1 MPASVM
7 TRFAELGERC
17 ALFADHLRSRREQ
30 IQSALAAYASV
41 PAVDDEIARATYLL
55 DNIEE
60 NREYFQDDTGKAG
73 EVAAFL
79 PRNQLLYATVYMGVV
94 PAMMSNHCHVRPPES
109 AHPAYRNLIQ
119 AVDFAGFFPNL
130 HFSLGSRIDFVAS
143 RARVADVVIFTGTY
157 ANGEF
162 VRKQLKKDALF
173 LFSGA
178 GHNPVIVRKDAD
190 LEHAA
195 ASIARLCYHNQGQDC
210 SAPNAILVDRAVSST
225 LFCELHERTLA
236 VEAAIKLGRHSK
248 NVIAANTD
256 GPHLVTTAET
266 FLKLQPFLVHGG
278 LLNTQNQVISP
289 AIFRKPLS
297 TGPHLTEFFAPVI
310 MLQEYDDESELR
322 MYFNHRRYRPNAM
335 YLTVFGQHARIEK
348 LGGLDVHP
356 SETILHNRD
365 LHVEETGTRPY
376 GGYGSEASFT
386 YFAGVKRSAPILPQ
400 REIYR
405 HLVALRQGET
415 AGALNGRERK
425 VISTARDAR
434 LERLRKLSRMG
445 VTVYP
450 PRFAVTANCQNLVQR
465 YTNLVNG
472 ESTDDLVTV
481 AGRIVA
487 HRNSGMFLEL
497 RDNSGKIQVF
507 CHESLLGERSREL
520 LKLIDPGDLLGISGR
535 VRRTQRGELTIAAES
550 LTMLAKDLRPTVQ
563 SVTGSGEDIAAGPKR
578 THDHLAERQRRLL
591 VRAETVAAI
600 RTLMNFHLFQDA
612 ETWTAQPTVNV
623 TPKVQLGNFIAPH
636 FSVFL
641 ADGLSDR
648 FYEINRYTAD
658 GESNLGQAIIVNAA
672 QAFVDWR
679 EMMDLTEKL
688 INAVSQRLRET
699 GLIPENAVEFPAP
712 FIRKPMLEAIEDEL
726 GVDYS
731 MIETG
736 EEACEVTSLQGCD
749 LMGNETWAE
758 CVTLAFVSKVA
769 AKLIAPVHITHLPK
783 KISRLA
789 VADQHDER
797 LAESFATYINGRLIA
812 SGSTILNDPFEYRE
826 RLTNGLEPAQAE
838 AACGEEENDDLA
850 AALERGVPPA
860 AAMRAAM
867 DRLVS

>member
-1 MPASVM
+1 MLASLI
-7 TRFAELGERC
+7 TRFAEVGERC

-30 IQSALAAYASV
+30 IQSALSSYASV

-55 DNIEE
+55 DHLDE
-60 NREYFQDDTGKAG
+60 NQEYFQDDIGKVG

-94 PAMMSNHCHVRPPES
+94 PAIMSNHCHVRPPES
-109 AHPAYRNLIQ
+109 AHPVYRNLIQ

-130 HFSLGSRIDFVAS
+130 HLSLGSRIEFVAS
-143 RARVADVVIFTGTY
+143 RARVADVVMFTGTY

-178 GHNPVIVRKDAD
+178 GHNPVIVRDDAD
-190 LEHAA
+190 LDHAA
-195 ASIARLCYHNQGQDC
+195 ASIIHLCYHNQGQDC
-210 SAPNAILVDRAVSST
+210 SAPNAILVDRAVSSA
-225 LFCELHERTLA
+225 LFGELRERTLA
-236 VEAAIKLGRHSK
+236 VEAAMKLGRHSK
-248 NVIAANTD
+248 NLIAANTD

-322 MYFNHRRYRPNAM
+322 TYFHHPRYRPNAM
-335 YLTVFGQHARIEK
+335 YLTVFGRHARIEQ
-348 LGGLDVHP
+348 LGELDVHP
-356 SETILHNRD
+356 AETILHNRD
-365 LHVEETGTRPY
+365 LHLEETGTRPY
-376 GGYGSEASFT
+376 GGYGPEASFT
-386 YFAGVKRSAPILPQ
+386 YFAGVKRLAPILPQ

-405 HLVALRQGET
+405 HLVARRQGEV
-415 AGALNGRERK
+415 AGALNGRPRK
-425 VISTARDAR
+425 VISTARGAR
-434 LERLRKLSRMG
+434 LERLRKLSHMG
-445 VTVYP
+445 VTAYP
-450 PRFAVTANCQNLVQR
+450 PRFAATANCQDLVQR

-472 ESTDDLVTV
+472 ECTDDLVTV

-487 HRNSGMFLEL
+487 HRNNGMFLDL

-535 VRRTQRGELTIAAES
+535 VRRTQRGELTIAAEG
-550 LTMLAKDLRPTVQ
+550 LTMLAKDLLPTAQ
-563 SVTGSGEDIAAGPKR
+563 SVAGSGEDGAAGPR
-578 THDHLAERQRRLL
+578 RAHDHLGERQRRLL
-591 VRAETVAAI
+591 VRGEIVAAI
-600 RTLMNFHLFQDA
+600 RTLMNSHLFQDA
-612 ETWTAQPTVNV
+612 EMWAEPKVTM
-623 TPKVQLGNFIAPH
+623 TPKVQLENVIAPH

-658 GESNLGQAIIVNAA
+658 GEPNLDQSIIVNAA

-679 EMMDLTEKL
+679 AMMDLTEKL
-688 INAVSQRLRET
+688 INSVSHRLRAT
-699 GLIPENAVEFPAP
+699 GLIAETAAAPPAP
-712 FIRKPMLEAIEDEL
+712 FTRKPMLQAIDDEL

-731 MIETG
+731 LIKTN
-736 EEACEVTSLQGCD
+736 EAARAVTSLQGCD
-749 LMGNETWAE
+749 VMGHETWAE
-758 CVTLAFVSKVA
+758 CVTLVFGDKVA

-783 KISRLA
+783 NISRLA
-789 VADQHDER
+789 VTDQHDER
-797 LAESFATYINGRLIA
+797 LVEGFATYINGRLIA
-812 SGSTILNDPFEYRE
+812 SGSTILNDPFEYRK
-826 RLTNGLEPAQAE
+826 RLTGSLVPAQAD
-838 AACGEEENDDLA
+838 AASEGEGNDDLA

-860 AAMRAAM
+860 AGMRAVL

>member
-7 TRFAELGERC
+7 TRFAEIGEHC
-17 ALFADHLRSRREQ
+17 ALFAHHLRSRREQ

-41 PAVDDEIARATYLL
+41 PAVDDELARATYLL
-55 DNIEE
+55 DNLEE
-60 NREYFQDDTGKAG
+60 NREYFQDDIGKVG
-73 EVAAFL
+73 EIAAFL

-109 AHPAYRNLIQ
+109 THPAYRSLIQ
-119 AVDFAGFFPNL
+119 AVDFGGFFPNL
-130 HFSLGSRIDFVAS
+130 HLSLGSRHDFVAS
-143 RARVADVVIFTGTY
+143 RARVADVVNFTGTF
-157 ANGEF
+157 ANGEV

-195 ASIARLCYHNQGQDC
+195 DSIVQLCYHNQGQDC
-210 SAPNAILVDRAVSST
+210 AAPNAILVDRAVSAT
-225 LFCELHERTLA
+225 LLCKLHERTLA
-236 VEAAIKLGRHSK
+236 VEAAMKLGRHSE
-248 NVIAANTD
+248 NMIAANTD
-256 GPHLVTTAET
+256 GAHLVTTAET
-266 FLKLQPFLVHGG
+266 FLRLQPFLIHGG

-297 TGPHLTEFFAPVI
+297 TGPNLTEFFAPVI

-322 MYFNHRRYRPNAM
+322 VYFNHRRYRPNAM
-335 YLTVFGQHARIEK
+335 YLTVFGKHARIEK
-348 LGGLDVHP
+348 LGELDVHP

-365 LHVEETGTRPY
+365 LHAEETGTRPY

-386 YFAGVKRSAPILPQ
+386 YVAGVKRPAPILPQ

-405 HLVALRQGET
+405 HLVALRQAEA
-415 AGALNGRERK
+415 AGALNGRDQK
-425 VISTARDAR
+425 VKSTARGAR
-434 LERLRKLSRMG
+434 LERLQKLSRMG

-450 PRFAVTANCQNLVQR
+450 PRFAATANCQDLIQR

-472 ESTDDLVTV
+472 ECTDDLVTV

-487 HRNSGMFLEL
+487 HRNSGMFLDL
-497 RDNSGKIQVF
+497 RDNLGKIQVF
-507 CHESLLGERSREL
+507 CHESLLGEHSRDL

-550 LTMLAKDLRPTVQ
+550 VTMLAKGLVPTTQTVARP
-563 SVTGSGEDIAAGPKR
+563 GEDSEDVAAGPKR
-578 THDHLAERQRRLL
+578 AHGHLAEHQRRLL
-591 VRAETVAAI
+591 VRAQTVAAI
-600 RTLMNFHLFQDA
+600 RTLMNSHLFQDA
-612 ETWTAQPTVNV
+612 ETWTVEPKVNV

-636 FSVFL
+636 FSGFL

-658 GESNLGQAIIVNAA
+658 EESKFGQAIIVNAA

-688 INAVSQRLRET
+688 INSVSQRLRET
-699 GLIPENAVEFPAP
+699 GLVLENADEFRVP
-712 FIRKPMLEAIEDEL
+712 FTRRPMLEAIEEEL
-726 GVDYS
+726 GVDYA
-731 MIETG
+731 MIETC
-736 EEACEVTSLQGCD
+736 EQAREVTSSQGCE
-749 LMGNETWAE
+749 LIGNETWAE

-783 KISRLA
+783 KISHLA
-789 VADQHDER
+789 VGDQHDAR
-797 LAESFATYINGRLIA
+797 LVEGFATYINGRLIA

-826 RLTNGLEPAQAE
+826 RLTGGLEPAQAE
-838 AACGEEENDDLA
+838 DDLA

-860 AAMRAAM
+860 AGMRAAM

>member
-1 MPASVM
+1 MPPSVM
-7 TRFAELGERC
+7 TRFSELAERC

-55 DNIEE
+55 DNLEE
-60 NREYFQDDTGKAG
+60 NREYFQDNTGKAG

-94 PAMMSNHCHVRPPES
+94 PAMMANHCHVRPPES
-109 AHPAYRNLIQ
+109 AHPAYRSLIQ
-119 AVDFAGFFPNL
+119 AIDFAGFFPNL
-130 HFSLGSRIDFVAS
+130 HFSLGSRIDFVAA

-162 VRKQLKKDALF
+162 VRRQLKKDALF

-178 GHNPVIVRKDAD
+178 GHNPVIVRQDAD
-190 LEHAA
+190 LEQAA
-195 ASIARLCYHNQGQDC
+195 VSIVRLCYHNQGQDC

-225 LFCELHERTLA
+225 LFCQLHERTLA
-236 VEAAIKLGRHSK
+236 VEAAMKLGRHSK

-278 LLNTQNQVISP
+278 LLNARNQIISP

-297 TGPHLTEFFAPVI
+297 TGPNLIEFFAPVI

-335 YLTVFGQHARIEK
+335 YLTVFGRHARIEK
-348 LGGLDVHP
+348 LGELDVHP
-356 SETILHNRD
+356 SETILHNKD
-365 LHVEETGTRPY
+365 LHVEEIGTRPY

-386 YFAGVKRSAPILPQ
+386 YFAGVKRPSPILPQ

-405 HLVALRQGET
+405 HLIALRQSESG
-415 AGALNGRERK
+415 GALNGHRRK

-434 LERLRKLSRMG
+434 LERLRKLNGLG

-450 PRFAVTANCQNLVQR
+450 PRFAATATCHKLVQR
-465 YTNLVNG
+465 YANLISGECTN
-472 ESTDDLVTV
+472 DLVTV
-481 AGRIVA
+481 AGRVVA
-487 HRNSGMFLEL
+487 HRNSGMFLDL
-497 RDNSGKIQVF
+497 RDNSGKIQIF

-520 LKLIDPGDLLGISGR
+520 LKLVDPGDLLGISGR

-550 LTMLAKDLRPTVQ
+550 LTMLAKDLLPAPQLV
-563 SVTGSGEDIAAGPKR
+563 SGPGENSAAAPKR
-578 THDHLAERQRRLL
+578 THDHLIERQRRLM
-591 VRAETVAAI
+591 ASSETVAAI
-600 RTLMNFHLFQDA
+600 RTLMNSHSFQDA
-612 ETWTAQPTVNV
+612 ETWKAEPNLNV
-623 TPKVQLGNFIAPH
+623 TPKVQLGSSIAPH

-648 FYEINRYTAD
+648 FYEINRHTVD
-658 GESNLGQAIIVNAA
+658 SESNLGQAIIVNAV

-679 EMMDLTEKL
+679 EMMDLTEGL
-688 INAVSQRLRET
+688 INFVAQRLRET
-699 GLIPENAVEFPAP
+699 ELLLESAIEFAAP
-712 FIRKPMLEAIEDEL
+712 FIRKPMLEAIEDEI
-726 GVDYS
+726 GIDYS

-736 EEACEVTSLQGCD
+736 EEAREVTSLQGCD
-749 LMGNETWAE
+749 LLGNETWAE
-758 CVTLAFVSKVA
+758 CVTLAFAGKVA
-769 AKLIAPVHITHLPK
+769 DKLTAPVHITHLPK
-783 KISRLA
+783 NISRLA
-789 VADQHDER
+789 VADQQDER
-797 LAESFATYINGRLIA
+797 LAEGFATYINGRLIA
-812 SGSTILNDPFEYRE
+812 SGSTMLNDPFEYRE
-826 RLTNGLEPAQAE
+826 RLTGGLEHAE
-838 AACGEEENDDLA
+838 AETAGGEAEKQDLA
-850 AALERGVPPA
+850 AILERGVPPA
-860 AAMRAAM
+860 AGMRAAM

>member
-1 MPASVM
+1 MLASAK
-7 TRFAELGERC
+7 TRFAELVEHC
-17 ALFADHLRSRREQ
+17 ARFADHLRSRREQ

-55 DNIEE
+55 DNLEE
-60 NREYFQDDTGKAG
+60 NREYFEADTGKAG

-119 AVDFAGFFPNL
+119 AVDFNDFYPNL
-130 HFSLGSRIDFVAS
+130 HFALGSRVEFVAS
-143 RARVADVVIFTGTY
+143 RARVADVVIFTGTH
-157 ANGEF
+157 ANGEI

-190 LEHAA
+190 LNHAA
-195 ASIARLCYHNQGQDC
+195 ASIVRLCYHNQGQDC
-210 SAPNAILVDRAVSST
+210 SAPNAILVDRAVYSN
-225 LFCELHERTLA
+225 LFGELHERTLA
-236 VEAAIKLGRHSK
+236 VEAAMKLGRHAK
-248 NVIAANTD
+248 NMIAPNTD

-266 FLKLQPFLVHGG
+266 FLKLRPFLVHGG

-322 MYFNHRRYRPNAM
+322 SYFNHRRYRPNAM
-335 YLTVFGQHARIEK
+335 YLTVFGRHARIEQ
-348 LGGLDVHP
+348 LGELDVHP
-356 SETILHNRD
+356 AETILHNRD
-365 LHVEETGTRPY
+365 LHEEETGTRPY

-386 YFAGVKRSAPILPQ
+386 YFAGVKRLAPILPQ

-405 HLVALRQGET
+405 HLVALRQSE
-415 AGALNGRERK
+415 AARALNGRDRK
-425 VISTARDAR
+425 VMSTARDAR
-434 LERLRKLSRMG
+434 LERLRKLNHMG
-445 VTVYP
+445 VTAYP
-450 PRFAVTANCQNLVQR
+450 PRFAATANCQHLKQR

-472 ESTDDLVTV
+472 ECTDDLVTV

-487 HRNSGMFLEL
+487 HRNNGMFLDL

-550 LTMLAKDLRPTVQ
+550 LTMLAKDLLPAAQ
-563 SVTGSGEDIAAGPKR
+563 PATGSGEDLAGGPKQA
-578 THDHLAERQRRLL
+578 HDYLAERQRRRL

-600 RTLMNFHLFQDA
+600 RTLMNSHLFQDA
-612 ETWTAQPTVNV
+612 ETWTAESKVSA
-623 TPKVQLGNFIAPH
+623 TPEVQLGNVIAPH

-641 ADGLSDR
+641 ADGFSDR
-648 FYEINRYTAD
+648 FYEINRYTVD
-658 GESNLGQAIIVNAA
+658 EESSLGQAIIVNAA

-688 INAVSQRLRET
+688 INSVSRRLREA
-699 GLIPENAVEFPAP
+699 GLMAESVELPVP

-726 GVDYS
+726 GVDYA
-731 MIETG
+731 MIGTSED
-736 EEACEVTSLQGCD
+736 ARKVTALQGCD

-758 CVTLAFVSKVA
+758 CVTLVFVSKVA
-769 AKLIAPVHITHLPK
+769 GKLIAPVHITHLPK

-789 VADQHDER
+789 VTDQHDER
-797 LAESFATYINGRLIA
+797 LAEGFATYINGRLIA

-826 RLTNGLEPAQAE
+826 RLTTGIEPASAG
-838 AACGEEENDDLA
+838 AACGDEETADLA
-850 AALERGVPPA
+850 ATLERGVPPA
-860 AAMRAAM
+860 AGMRAAL

>member
-1 MPASVM
+1 M
-7 TRFAELGERC
+7 TRFAELGEHC
-17 ALFADHLRSRREQ
+17 ARFADHLRSRREQ
-30 IQSALAAYASV
+30 IQSALAAYASI

-55 DNIEE
+55 DNLEE

-119 AVDFAGFFPNL
+119 AVDFAGFFPGL
-130 HFSLGSRIDFVAS
+130 QFSLGSRIDFVAS

-157 ANGEF
+157 ANGEL

-195 ASIARLCYHNQGQDC
+195 ASIVRLCYHNQGQDC

-225 LFCELHERTLA
+225 LFRELHERTLA
-236 VEAAIKLGRHSK
+236 VEAAMKLGRHSK

-256 GPHLVTTAET
+256 GSHLVTTAEI

-297 TGPHLTEFFAPVI
+297 AGPHLTEFFAPVI

-335 YLTVFGQHARIEK
+335 YLTVFGRHARIEK
-348 LGGLDVHP
+348 LGELDVHP

-386 YFAGVKRSAPILPQ
+386 YFAGVKRPAPILPQ

-405 HLVALRQGET
+405 HLVALRQGEA

-425 VISTARDAR
+425 IISTGRAAR
-434 LERLRKLSRMG
+434 LERLRKLSRME

-450 PRFAVTANCQNLVQR
+450 PRFVATANCQHLVQR
-465 YTNLVNG
+465 YRNLVNG
-472 ESTDDLVTV
+472 ECTDDLVTV

-487 HRNSGMFLEL
+487 HRNSGMFLDL

-507 CHESLLGERSREL
+507 CHESLLGERSRDL

-550 LTMLAKDLRPTVQ
+550 LTMLAKDLLPT
-563 SVTGSGEDIAAGPKR
+563 SGEDIAAGPKR

-591 VRAETVAAI
+591 ARAETVAAI
-600 RTLMNFHLFQDA
+600 RTLMNSHLFQDA
-612 ETWTAQPTVNV
+612 EAWTAEPKVNV
-623 TPKVQLGNFIAPH
+623 TTKIQLGNFIAPH

-641 ADGLSDR
+641 ADGVSDR
-648 FYEINRYTAD
+648 FYEINRYTTD
-658 GESNLGQAIIVNAA
+658 GESNLGQAIIVNVA

-679 EMMDLTEKL
+679 EMMNLTEKL
-688 INAVSQRLRET
+688 IHSVSQRLRET
-699 GLIPENAVEFPAP
+699 GLIREGAVEFPAP

-736 EEACEVTSLQGCD
+736 EDAREVTSLQGCD

-769 AKLIAPVHITHLPK
+769 AKLVAPVHITHLPK

-797 LAESFATYINGRLIA
+797 LAEGFATYINGRLIA

-826 RLTNGLEPAQAE
+826 RLASGLEPAQAE
-838 AACGEEENDDLA
+838 AACGEQEDADLA

-860 AAMRAAM
+860 AGMRAAM
-867 DRLVS
+867 DRLVP